1 MPPPNGGRAAHYP
14 SLMVCGAD
22 KGGGPNQ
29 SRCRELLG
37 QAGTQG
43 EGGAMAL
50 VPRLERRAVPQGWG
64 VREA

>member
-43 EGGAMAL
+43 KGGNGTGAEVGEEGCAPGM
-50 VPRLERRAVPQGWG
+50 GG
-64 VREA
+64 